1 MTDLQNI
8 DRFAHDL
15 MVGVVNSGVVN
26 DRNMTRAIEVMRAEA
41 KAFLTGD
48 DYADERATVLANSV
62 HPGHVMAS
70 VVASCVIKIRAAA

>member
-1 MTDLQNI
+1 MTSTDFLNRFCRDIMAGVVASGAVTSANI
-8 DRFAHDL
+8 DRAL
-15 MVGVVNSGVVN
+15 M
-26 DRNMTRAIEVMRAEA
+26 VMRAEI
-41 KAFLTGD
+41 KDFLTGD